1 MTAICTENSTKKWNK
16 FDLWSMLFAGLPR
29 AVNSRHESIH
39 FICCSNQASAIEM
52 ADPIVDELLKLE
64 TEGLVT
70 YDARLGQEVL
80 VIAPVLCA
88 ICDNPRA
95 SEITNHTGSSSKK
108 YYTICQV
115 KVFYF
120 PSDIHY
126 NYTHISLSICSVI
139 SSIIQAD
146 LEQRDLKIRPLSSL
160 ESSSDSQLRKRERR
174 RGPNMEYMKSTTL
187 SSGFQLTYS
196 GVLYSSNLKGN
207 INSATT

>member
-108 YYTICQV
+108 YYRMCQV
-115 KVFYF
+115 
-120 PSDIHY
+120 
-126 NYTHISLSICSVI
+126 
-139 SSIIQAD
+139 
-146 LEQRDLKIRPLSSL
+146 KIRPLSSL

-174 RGPNMEYMKSTTL
+174 RGPNMGIHEKYNPL
-187 SSGFQLTYS
+187 FRLPVDLFRCVIQQ
-196 GVLYSSNLKGN
+196 
-207 INSATT
+207 